1 MTLNELPY
9 EPRKLAKGEDH
20 SYLQW
25 SNGKGISPNV
35 DKITPH
41 FVNPVV
47 IEKGQAPQVTE
58 YAIIAERL

>member
-9 EPRKLAKGEDH
+9 EPRKLATDERH

-25 SNGKGISPNV
+25 ANGKGISPNV

-41 FVNPVV
+41 FINPVV
-47 IEKGQAPQVTE
+47 IEMGAAPQVTE